1 MKNVFVDKNPTALL
15 KIQNENADV
24 FREIFLLISSGQ
36 FFLLVGLKNSR
47 VTPCDCIGVLIVNV
61 EYIEHVP
68 LDYTLLHK
76 GYNYIVSSINYRLFP
91 GKNVSVSSAFKLAAL
106 QKSINW
112 TGQSQ
117 EK

>member
-36 FFLLVGLKNSR
+36 FFSLVGLKNSR
-47 VTPCDCIGVLIVNV
+47 VTPCDCFGVLIVNV
-61 EYIEHVP
+61 EYIELVP

-76 GYNYIVSSINYRLFP
+76 GYNYIVSSI
-91 GKNVSVSSAFKLAAL
+91 KLY
-106 QKSINW
+106 K
-112 TGQSQ
+112 
-117 EK
+117 